1 MTVIAGSDERRQA
14 EPSYTVSGFF
24 LQEESIEAALWEC
37 LRRGVPRDLID
48 VAVSEAASRRFYGG
62 RTRHLRDSWFA
73 SAGRGALAGLL
84 ISALATLAIVLV
96 PGFETPEPMAIVQF
110 LGPDIGVILG
120 GAIGGLY
127 GWMKPADPAPPLYR
141 ALARDDAA
149 LMLVHLQPQGEAE
162 AIRDLLQRHGA
173 QDVEL
178 RPATSGSVGS
188 E

>member
-1 MTVIAGSDERRQA
+1 MTVIAGSNERKQA
-14 EPSYTVSGFF
+14 EPSYTISGFF
-24 LQEESIEAALWEC
+24 SHEESIEAALWEC
-37 LRRGVPRDLID
+37 LHRGVPRDLID

-120 GAIGGLY
+120 GLIGGLY

-162 AIRDLLQRHGA
+162 AIRDVLQRNGG
-173 QDVEL
+173 QQVEL
-178 RPATSGSVGS
+178 SSATSGSVGS